1 MKDAALHLEVY
12 APKAGQSVQINPMDI
27 GIDQPGFS
35 NQWRQGRLR
44 FAWQA
49 MTNLTSAADNV
60 TLTLQDS
67 ADGVTFSNTGSANSP
82 ATPNI
87 SVTITGIA
95 NTGVPA
101 GYVDVPVPPGT
112 RGAIGVLASA
122 SAGAGDNSAALLT
135 ADWLNE

>member
-12 APKAGQSVQINPMDI
+12 APAAGASVSINPMDL

-35 NQWRQGRLR
+35 NQWRLGRLR
-44 FAWQA
+44 LAWPA
-49 MTNLTSAADNV
+49 MPNLTSTSDNV

-67 ADGVTFSNTGSANSP
+67 PDGVNFSNTGSANSP
-82 ATPNI
+82 STPTI
-87 SVTITGIA
+87 QVTITGVA
-95 NTGVPA
+95 TNGVPA

-112 RGAIGVLASA
+112 RGPIGILASA
-122 SAGAGDNSAALLT
+122 SAGAGNNTAALLT